1 MVVRKKKYGRLLGS
15 LGPQGPCVHRE
26 PNSQLPSARAPYLKQ
41 LYHTAYQYLTL

>member
-1 MVVRKKKYGRLLGS
+1 MKRKVSKTSNQGS